1 MKNKTILT
9 FLLIFTALTATF
21 TGAFAQ
27 DTTLRTVPN
36 NAFKQGE
43 KLTFEINYGFITAG
57 TAEMLIAPN
66 LVTINARPVYDI
78 TFTVNSSSAFGSVYK
93 VNDYYKCYLD
103 QQGLFPWR
111 FEQHIKEGN
120 YTRDFEAL
128 FDQVYKKVK
137 TYTGEKDPKK
147 FEGEFDIPQYVNDGI
162 SAFYYARTLDFSNM
176 KNNDVIHLQNF
187 YNDKTYPLDIKYLG
201 KETIEVAAGE
211 FRCIKLQPFFIEGGL
226 FKSEGDITVW
236 LTDDDRKMPVKVS
249 SKIIIGSVDVDLV
262 EYSGLA
268 GPLKAKQ

>member
-1 MKNKTILT
+1 MKNKIILT
-9 FLLIFTALTATF
+9 FLLILGTF
-21 TGAFAQ
+21 KFPFAQ

-36 NAFKQGE
+36 NAFKTGE

-57 TAEMLIAPN
+57 TAQMMIAPN
-66 LVTINARPVYDI
+66 TVNINARPVYDI

-103 QQGLFPWR
+103 QAGLFPWR

-120 YTRDFEAL
+120 YQRDFEAL

-147 FEGEFDIPQYVNDGI
+147 FEGEFDIPQYVHDGI
-162 SAFYYARTLDFSNM
+162 SAFYYVRTQSFAGM
-176 KNNDVIHLQNF
+176 KPGDVMKLQNF
-187 YNDKTYPLDIKYLG
+187 YNDKTYPLDVKYLG
-201 KETIEVAAGE
+201 KETIEVPAGE
-211 FRCIKLQPFFIEGGL
+211 FSCIKVQPYFIEGGL

-236 LTDDDRKMPVKVS
+236 LTDDDRKMPIKVS
-249 SKIIIGSVDVDLV
+249 SKIIIGSVDVDLT
-262 EYSGLA
+262 EYSGV
-268 GPLKAKQ
+268 GPLSSKK

>member
-1 MKNKTILT
+1 MKIKIILT
-9 FLLIFTALTATF
+9 VLVILTSISNVF
-21 TGAFAQ
+21 SQ
-27 DTTLRTVPN
+27 DTTLRSVPN
-36 NAFKQGE
+36 NAFTTGE

-57 TAEMLIAPN
+57 TAQMMIAPN
-66 LVTINARPVYDI
+66 TVNINARPVYDI

-103 QQGLFPWR
+103 QGGLFPWR

-120 YTRDFEAL
+120 YQRDFEAL

-147 FEGEFDIPQYVNDGI
+147 FEGEFDIPQYVHDGI
-162 SAFYYARTLDFSNM
+162 SAFYYVRTQSFAGM
-176 KNNDVIHLQNF
+176 KPGDVMKLQNF
-187 YNDKTYPLDIKYLG
+187 YNDKTYPLDVKYLG
-201 KETIEVAAGE
+201 KETIEVPAGE
-211 FRCIKLQPFFIEGGL
+211 FNCIKVQPYFIEGGL

-249 SKIIIGSVDVDLV
+249 SKIIIGSVDVDLTD
-262 EYSGLA
+262 YSGV
-268 GPLKAKQ
+268 GPLSSKK

>member
-1 MKNKTILT
+1 MKNKTIFT
-9 FLLIFTALTATF
+9 FLLIFTALLTANSVS
-21 TGAFAQ
+21 FAQ
-27 DTTLRTVPN
+27 DTTLRSVPN
-36 NAFKQGE
+36 NAFKPGE
-43 KLTFEINYGFITAG
+43 KLSFEINYGFITAG
-57 TAEMLIAPN
+57 TAEMIVAPN

-128 FDQVYKKVK
+128 FDQVYGKVK

-147 FEGEFDIPQYVNDGI
+147 FEGEFDIPKYVHDGI
-162 SAFYYARTLDFSNM
+162 SAFYYVRTLSFAGM
-176 KNNDVIHLQNF
+176 KTGDVLKLQNF
-187 YNDKTYPLDIKYLG
+187 YNDKTYPLDVKYLG

-211 FRCIKLQPFFIEGGL
+211 FNCIKVQPYFIEGGL

-236 LTDDDRKMPVKVS
+236 LTDDDRKMPIKVS
-249 SKIIIGSVDVDLV
+249 SKIIIGSVDVDLT
-262 EYSGLA
+262 EYSGV
-268 GPLKAKQ
+268 GPLSSKR

>member
-9 FLLIFTALTATF
+9 LLLIFTALSTAF
-21 TGAFAQ
+21 SQ
-27 DTTLRTVPN
+27 DTTLRKVPN

-43 KLTFEINYGFITAG
+43 KLVFEINYGFITAG
-57 TAEMLIAPN
+57 TAEMLVGQN
-66 LVTINARPVYDI
+66 LVNINARPTYDI

-103 QQGLFPWR
+103 AQGLFPWR

-128 FDQVYKKVK
+128 FDQVYGKVK

-147 FEGEFDIPQYVNDGI
+147 FEGEFDIPKYVHDGI
-162 SAFYYARTLDFSNM
+162 SAFYYARTLDYSGM
-176 KNNDVIHLQNF
+176 KNNDVIALQNF
-187 YNDKTYPLDIKYLG
+187 YNDKTYPLNIKYLG

-236 LTDDDRKMPVKVS
+236 LTDDERKMPVKVS
-249 SKIIIGSVDVDLV
+249 SKIIIGSVDVDLI
-262 EYSGLA
+262 EYSGV
-268 GPLKAKQ
+268 GPLSSKQ